1 VLILSTVYFLIQVA
15 VYGVIF
21 YLPQQVSALL
31 GAKVGLKV
39 GLVTAIPWICA
50 VVVTWIVPRYADA
63 SGLHRRL
70 AVLMLLVAGAGIAV
84 SGLASQPVVSMIALC
99 FAASCFIGAQPLFW
113 TFPTRYLTGAA
124 AAAGIALINSL
135 GSIGGFVAPMLRTA
149 AEAAYA
155 SKSAGLVALG
165 AASVLAAL
173 VIVVFVRQPKAAGY
187 ARAKP
192 VKAS

>member
-1 VLILSTVYFLIQVA
+1 
-15 VYGVIF
+15 
-21 YLPQQVSALL
+21 
-31 GAKVGLKV
+31 
-39 GLVTAIPWICA
+39 
-50 VVVTWIVPRYADA
+50 
-63 SGLHRRL
+63 
-70 AVLMLLVAGAGIAV
+70 
-84 SGLASQPVVSMIALC
+84 MIALC